1 MKRIAVILF
10 SLVLAYGGV
19 AWALGKCLSHDR
31 HHQHAPEGPHFG
43 DATSLNDFRD
53 AAWPII
59 HCPPAQM
66 RIGPAAQSGSTKLR
80 STHGFMSVQAP
91 FFHMP
96 GSATPRDSLWLEAVF
111 RPILTSFYPDNLG
124 RHLVLSV
131 LRI

>member
-1 MKRIAVILF
+1 
-10 SLVLAYGGV
+10 
-19 AWALGKCLSHDR
+19 
-31 HHQHAPEGPHFG
+31 
-43 DATSLNDFRD
+43 
-53 AAWPII
+53 
-59 HCPPAQM
+59 M

-124 RHLVLSV
+124 RHLFLSV